1 VKHAFVYSGTYE
13 LPFKGPYL
21 GGWSTNWILT
31 LYSGQPQTIGCTV
44 ATAAGVGCYALLVPG
59 EDPYGGRHDV
69 SQFYNPAAFAN
80 PAAATTIGQ
89 TDFAPLGG
97 NRTQVT
103 GPPLRQLDF
112 SVIKRIDFAAGTRME
127 LRAEAFNLT
136 NTPSFSLPG
145 SLNFNDT
152 LNFARITSTRNS
164 ARQVQLGVKFY
175 W

>member
-1 VKHAFVYSGTYE
+1 
-13 LPFKGPYL
+13 
-21 GGWSTNWILT
+21 
-31 LYSGQPQTIGCTV
+31 
-44 ATAAGVGCYALLVPG
+44 
-59 EDPYGGRHDV
+59 
-69 SQFYNPAAFAN
+69 
-80 PAAATTIGQ
+80 
-89 TDFAPLGG
+89 
-97 NRTQVT
+97 
-103 GPPLRQLDF
+103 
-112 SVIKRIDFAAGTRME
+112 VIKRIDFAAGTRME